1 MITPIVN
8 DILEVEEVR
17 QPSYTYYL
25 DTKNNRIRGY
35 VDELESVRQAIYLI
49 LNTERYAWIIYSW
62 DYGREFDRLIG
73 QPIDLVLSELKRL
86 IQEALLQDDRIE
98 SVDNFSFETGRNY
111 IHVTFTAY
119 TIYGETEIETEV
131 PNV

>member
-1 MITPIVN
+1 MIPIVN
-8 DILEVEEVR
+8 DIIEIEEVT

-25 DTKNNRIRGY
+25 DIENKRIRGY

-49 LNTERYAWIIYSW
+49 LSTERYVWLIYSW
-62 DYGREFDRLIG
+62 NYGREFDNLIG
-73 QPIDLVLSELKRL
+73 QPMDLVLPELKRL

-98 SVDNFSFETGRNY
+98 SVDNFSFETGDKY

-131 PNV
+131 LNV